1 VEARPHRVEQ
11 ATVEATE
18 HGGAQDKG
26 AIAAGTVLAE
36 AEVKMAPMASD
47 AERLRE
53 YEDSFRRAGLPL
65 FSEDISPYEDV
76 FNRAAPVLGLV
87 LLGELLGAGNL
98 DWTWW
103 QNVLAVAGG
112 LIVLLAAMAM
122 LNRARGR
129 PPRAIPERLGKTE
142 LAGFVLIPALLPVI
156 FGGQLG
162 SALVTAGAN
171 LLLLVVIYA
180 VVGLGLLSI
189 IRWVLERI
197 VSQLRS
203 AFTLLARAVPLLA
216 IFVLLSFPTQE
227 LWGIFSDPTRGIY
240 AVTIAMLALLAAAFL
255 TIRLPREAR
264 ELETEVGQSTAPLS
278 RRQLFNV
285 ELVMFVSQVI
295 QVLLVSLMIAI
306 FLTAFGILVV
316 DDRLRSEWLGH
327 PGSEVLHFNLFG
339 ERLELTSELFRV
351 AVGLAAFS
359 GFYFAIA
366 MFTDST
372 YREEFLGELTSEMR
386 RSFKD
391 RAEYLRLRARV
402 MRGHAT
408 A

>member
-1 VEARPHRVEQ
+1 
-11 ATVEATE
+11 
-18 HGGAQDKG
+18 
-26 AIAAGTVLAE
+26 
-36 AEVKMAPMASD
+36 MSSSD

-76 FNRAAPVLGLV
+76 FNRAAPLLGLV

-112 LIVLLAAMAM
+112 AVILLGAMAL

-129 PPRAIPERLGKTE
+129 PLRAIPESLGKTE
-142 LAGFVLIPALLPVI
+142 LAGFVLIPAVLPLV
-156 FGGQLG
+156 FGGQVG
-162 SALVTAGAN
+162 SAIVTAGAN
-171 LLLLVVIYA
+171 LLLLVLIYA
-180 VVGLGLLSI
+180 VVGLGLFWI
-189 IRWVLERI
+189 IRWALARI
-197 VSQLRS
+197 FSQLRS
-203 AFTLLARAVPLLA
+203 AFTLLARAVPLLM

-240 AVTIAMLALLAAAFL
+240 ALTIALLAVLTAAFL

-264 ELETEVGQSTAPLS
+264 QLEREVGQQSAPLT

-285 ELVMFVSQVI
+285 ELVMFVSQGI
-295 QVLLVSLMIAI
+295 QVLLVSAMIAL
-306 FLTAFGILVV
+306 FLTVFGVLVV
-316 DDRLRSEWLGH
+316 DDKLRTDWIGYPGH
-327 PGSEVLHFNLFG
+327 ELLHFHLFG
-339 ERLELTSELFRV
+339 ERLELTSELIRV
-351 AVGLAAFS
+351 AVGLGTFS

-372 YREEFLGELTSEMR
+372 YREEFLDEITSQMR

-391 RAEYLRLRARV
+391 RAAYLRLRAKV
-402 MRGHAT
+402 GG
-408 A
+408 

>member
-1 VEARPHRVEQ
+1 
-11 ATVEATE
+11 
-18 HGGAQDKG
+18 
-26 AIAAGTVLAE
+26 
-36 AEVKMAPMASD
+36 MAPMASD

-76 FNRAAPVLGLV
+76 FNRAAPLLGLV

-112 LIVLLAAMAM
+112 LIILLAAMAM
-122 LNRARGR
+122 LNRSRGR

-142 LAGFVLIPALLPVI
+142 LAGFVLIPALLPLI
-156 FGGQLG
+156 FGGQVG

-171 LLLLVVIYA
+171 LLLLVAIYA

-227 LWGIFSDPTRGIY
+227 LWGIFSDPVRGIY
-240 AVTIAMLALLAAAFL
+240 AVTIAMLAVLTTAFL
-255 TIRLPREAR
+255 AIRLPREAR
-264 ELETEVGQSTAPLS
+264 ELEREVGQESQPL
-278 RRQLFNV
+278 RRSQLFNV
-285 ELVMFVSQVI
+285 ELVMFVSQAV
-295 QVLLVSLMIAI
+295 QVLLVSLMIAL
-306 FLTAFGILVV
+306 FLTVFGVLVV
-316 DDRLRSEWLGH
+316 DERLRAEWLGH
-327 PGSEVLHFNLFG
+327 PGHELFDFELFG
-339 ERLELTSELFRV
+339 ERLELTSELIRV

-366 MFTDST
+366 MFTDSV
-372 YREEFLGELTSEMR
+372 YREEFLGEITGEMR

-391 RAEYLRLRARV
+391 RTGYLRLRARV
-402 MRGHAT
+402 AGTKA
-408 A
+408 